1 MGALCTHSTWKSWFR
16 PFLATYLIYK
26 VIFHK
31 KFLYRH
37 NAGIKSVVP
46 EPNGT
51 KLILLDVKASGYVF
65 NPINDELLV
74 IRSFPENV
82 KVILWDNSITDK
94 DIFVVLDHN
103 NVLHTFII
111 NPGKKWSLFV
121 PFLLALR
128 ANLSPILKLLWAGGI
143 YRSSFKNWNRFHEI
157 FEK

>member
-1 MGALCTHSTWKSWFR
+1 MIFFFTFMKIFR
-16 PFLATYLIYK
+16 YTLIEWEPSDSI
-26 VIFHK
+26 IFYNSFH
-31 KFLYRH
+31 RH

-94 DIFVVLDHN
+94 DIFVALDHN
-103 NVLHTFII
+103 NVL
-111 NPGKKWSLFV
+111 SLH
-121 PFLLALR
+121 
-128 ANLSPILKLLWAGGI
+128 I
-143 YRSSFKNWNRFHEI
+143 SSFST
-157 FEK
+157 

>member
-1 MGALCTHSTWKSWFR
+1 MYYPKEIISNQHHLICSIIFYNT
-16 PFLATYLIYK
+16 FL
-26 VIFHK
+26 H
-31 KFLYRH
+31 RH

-111 NPGKKWSLFV
+111 NPGKK
-121 PFLLALR
+121 
-128 ANLSPILKLLWAGGI
+128 
-143 YRSSFKNWNRFHEI
+143 
-157 FEK
+157 

>member
-1 MGALCTHSTWKSWFR
+1 MYYPKEIIGNQHH
-16 PFLATYLIYK
+16 LICSI
-26 VIFHK
+26 IFHK
-31 KFLYRH
+31 KILYRH

-111 NPGKKWSLFV
+111 NPGKK
-121 PFLLALR
+121 
-128 ANLSPILKLLWAGGI
+128 
-143 YRSSFKNWNRFHEI
+143 
-157 FEK
+157 